1 MASRHCERHLETFAM
16 KYEEKLTALRKRVLT
31 DWHEAVQDLSYH
43 GDANVVCPDERPYE
57 EKFAKYKRAMEED
70 MKEMEED
77 MRCSWAKRHKQQVLN
92 VWWIDGLALER
103 QRMSYMRPS
112 IKAIF

>member
-16 KYEEKLTALRKRVLT
+16 KYAEKFTALRKCVLK
-31 DWHEAVQDLSYH
+31 DWHEEQQ

-57 EKFAKYKRAMEED
+57 EKFAKLKREMEED

-77 MRCSWAKRHKQQVLN
+77 MKCSWAKRHKQQVLN

-112 IKAIF
+112 IKAFF